1 MDARGGFV
9 GRALLLLATLLAAS
23 ANAGDRIRVANEGGI
38 RDAWTLPA
46 GAKLAVPA
54 YPAAFAASPAEACV
68 AIGYLIHADGH
79 TSDFAL
85 LKAWGA
91 QEPGQR
97 REAYWG
103 EFAGAAASALAQ
115 WRFVPKPEIGSPRP
129 VYTVATFVF
138 ASADARETR
147 KRCIIPNLAMHLI
160 ELRQGGRARR
170 RMTDNSLFERLDIDP
185 ALEARD
191 RGGEQRRTQDA
202 QPEPLPP
209 PPPSPPSPPPPA
221 FRASAR

>member
-147 KRCIIPNLAMHLI
+147 KRGIIPNLAMHLI

-209 PPPSPPSPPPPA
+209 PPPSPPSPPPPGEE
-221 FRASAR
+221 